1 MNKKRTYT
9 LIELSTMSG
18 TTLRTLRSDI
28 KSGLLLGTKDSGKW
42 IFTEDDL
49 NLYFSHP
56 EIRQRIR
63 SKIHAPAF
71 LFLEA
76 LGHPKPS
83 TCLIHDVQD
92 KAEAERLNAVL
103 AAYAKTHT
111 NGNMSYTYFYDD
123 EKRCGRFIMTGT
135 TMYIREAIALL
146 Q

>member
-1 MNKKRTYT
+1 MNEKTYT
-9 LIELSTMSG
+9 LSDLSAMSG

-28 KSGLLLGTKDSGKW
+28 KSGLLSGTKDAGKW
-42 IFTEDDL
+42 IFTENDL
-49 NLYFSHP
+49 NLYFSRP

-63 SKIHAPAF
+63 SKIHAPAC
-71 LFLEA
+71 LFLDA

-103 AAYAKTHT
+103 AAYAKARAD
-111 NGNMSYTYFYDD
+111 GNMSYTYFYDD
-123 EKRCGRFIMTGT
+123 EKRCGRFIMTGR

>member
-28 KSGLLLGTKDSGKW
+28 KSGLLVGTKNSGKW
-42 IFTEDDL
+42 EFTDDEL
-49 NLYFSHP
+49 NCYFNRP

-63 SKIHAPAF
+63 SKIHAPMHSF
-71 LFLEA
+71 IDA

-83 TCLIHDVQD
+83 TCLIHDIPD
-92 KAEAERLNAVL
+92 KTEAELLNAVL
-103 AAYAKTHT
+103 SEYAKAHAK
-111 NGNMSYTYFYDD
+111 GNMSYTYFYDD
-123 EKRCGRFIMTGT
+123 EKLCGRFIMTGT
-135 TMYIREAIALL
+135 TMYIRKAMDLL

>member
-1 MNKKRTYT
+1 MSEKIYT
-9 LIELSTMSG
+9 LSELSTMSG

-49 NLYFSHP
+49 NRYFSHP

-76 LGHPKPS
+76 LGNSKPS

-103 AAYAKTHT
+103 AAYAKAHA

-123 EKRCGRFIMTGT
+123 EKLCGRFIMTGT
-135 TMYIREAIALL
+135 TMYIRKAIDLL